1 MISQIINNENKSVPI
16 RNTRFFNYEYLEY
29 TIIGYDG
36 DLLYGVKDSDDGVY
50 KSLDGGKTWEARRLY
65 TLPAKLAKCGGTYA
79 NGVINVWLSD
89 GRIIRTDNEFSTTLT
104 TKTGVYPPIVPNG
117 IARSKRDS
125 NKLMFVEYTTI
136 EESIDLNVYYSNDNG
151 ATWKS
156 VMTKNHPSDIWH
168 FHSVDFI
175 NSINGKEEWLVTTG
189 DSGKDVRWYSSNN
202 DGTSWRQIVGN
213 FSDEEGAQKFR
224 TLGVRLIAPETYIWS
239 SDSNSENYVFACPRS
254 NMNIYNLI
262 KVQSLNAQAWG
273 MNGGK
278 DWLVTCD
285 KVESST
291 YEGRYTNRILISGD
305 GGGSW
310 YKEYE
315 FESLQN
321 IEGVNGV
328 QGPDKNGCFYVRITS
343 PIQGTIKMTPR
354 KELSYPMKPLN
365 QVKVLKDYKKEII
378 KNKEINTSTSLVVD
392 LLETDVYEP
401 VILIQNLTDVNARLM
416 VFDTT
421 NGTRLT
427 QCLGSTDIVISP
439 NQSIYID
446 KNDGLFK
453 NILPKGSRISL
464 IASGENSTT
473 GGVYLTLF
481 GKCYSVADHR
491 CL

>member
-1 MISQIINNENKSVPI
+1 
-16 RNTRFFNYEYLEY
+16 
-29 TIIGYDG
+29 
-36 DLLYGVKDSDDGVY
+36 
-50 KSLDGGKTWEARRLY
+50 
-65 TLPAKLAKCGGTYA
+65 
-79 NGVINVWLSD
+79 
-89 GRIIRTDNEFSTTLT
+89 
-104 TKTGVYPPIVPNG
+104 
-117 IARSKRDS
+117 
-125 NKLMFVEYTTI
+125 
-136 EESIDLNVYYSNDNG
+136 
-151 ATWKS
+151 
-156 VMTKNHPSDIWH
+156 
-168 FHSVDFI
+168 
-175 NSINGKEEWLVTTG
+175 
-189 DSGKDVRWYSSNN
+189 
-202 DGTSWRQIVGN
+202 
-213 FSDEEGAQKFR
+213 
-224 TLGVRLIAPETYIWS
+224 
-239 SDSNSENYVFACPRS
+239 
-254 NMNIYNLI
+254 
-262 KVQSLNAQAWG
+262 
-273 MNGGK
+273 
-278 DWLVTCD
+278 
-285 KVESST
+285 
-291 YEGRYTNRILISGD
+291 
-305 GGGSW
+305 
-310 YKEYE
+310 
-315 FESLQN
+315 
-321 IEGVNGV
+321 
-328 QGPDKNGCFYVRITS
+328 
-343 PIQGTIKMTPR
+343 MTPR